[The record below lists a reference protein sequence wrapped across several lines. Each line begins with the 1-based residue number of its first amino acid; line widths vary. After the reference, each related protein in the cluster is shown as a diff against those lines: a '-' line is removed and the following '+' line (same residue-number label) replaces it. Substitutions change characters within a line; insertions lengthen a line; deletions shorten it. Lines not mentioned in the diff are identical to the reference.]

1 MPVEVKLPQLGETTY
16 EATVGRW
23 LKQPGERVE
32 RFEPLVEIITDKV
45 NVEMPS
51 PESGTLLEI
60 LVPEGKT
67 VSTGTTIALLETEK
81 PAPER
86 GAEPARPSPTAAAPP
101 AEGPRGLRLSPL
113 VARLARE
120 HGIPLAELERIP
132 GSGAGGRITKQD
144 LLRYIEQ
151 QKAAAPAAPPPE
163 APPREAPPVELRVAA
178 GDQLITLDPI
188 RRAIAERM
196 SRSKREIPHAYG
208 VVEADVTD
216 LVRYYEANREAFE
229 RRHGVRLTY
238 TAFFVRAAVEAL
250 RAYPI
255 VNAQWTEEGILMK
268 GSIHIGVAVAAP
280 QGLVVPVIHHAEEKS
295 LVGIARELDRL
306 VSRAREGQLTLE
318 DVQGGTFTVTNP
330 GVFGSIWS
338 MPIINHPQAA
348 ILATDAIVKRPVV
361 REDAIAIRSVM
372 HLGLAFDHRV
382 FDGAVAVQFLNK
394 VKECLEA
401 VDPVTR

>member
-23 LKQPGERVE
+23 LKRPGERVE

-60 LVPEGKT
+60 LVPEGQT
-67 VSTGTTIALLETEK
+67 VPTGTTIALLESELA
-81 PAPER
+81 APER
-86 GAEPARPSPTAAAPP
+86 GAEPVRREAAAAPS
-101 AEGPRGLRLSPL
+101 AEAPRGLRLSPL

-120 HGIPLAELERIP
+120 HGIPLEELERIP

-144 LLRYIEQ
+144 LLRYIEER
-151 QKAAAPAAPPPE
+151 KTAAPAAPPPP
-163 APPREAPPVELRVAA
+163 APPREAPPVAVKPAA
-178 GDQLITLDPI
+178 EDQLITLDPI

-255 VNAQWTEEGILMK
+255 VNAQWTESGILIK
-268 GSIHIGVAVAAP
+268 GAIHIGVAVAAP

>member
-1 MPVEVKLPQLGETTY
+1 MPVEIKLPQLGETTY

-23 LKQPGERVE
+23 LKQPGERVK

-67 VSTGTTIALLETEK
+67 VPTGTTIALLETEQ
-81 PAPER
+81 PAHGGGTES
-86 GAEPARPSPTAAAPP
+86 ARPSAAPP
-101 AEGPRGLRLSPL
+101 PEGVGRGLRLSPL

-120 HGIPLAELERIP
+120 HGVPLEELERIP

-144 LLRYIEQ
+144 LLRYIEER
-151 QKAAAPAAPPPE
+151 KAAAPAAP
-163 APPREAPPVELRVAA
+163 AREAPRVELRVAA

-188 RRAIAERM
+188 RRTIAERM
-196 SRSKREIPHAYG
+196 SRSKREIPHAYS

-255 VNAQWTEEGILMK
+255 VNAQWTEEGIVMK
-268 GSIHIGVAVAAP
+268 GAIHIGVAVAAP
-280 QGLVVPVIHHAEEKS
+280 QGLIVPVIHHAEEKS

-330 GVFGSIWS
+330 GVLGSIWS
-338 MPIINHPQAA
+338 MPIINYPQAA

-394 VKECLEA
+394 VKECLET

>member
-67 VSTGTTIALLETEK
+67 VPAGTTIALLETE
-81 PAPER
+81 R
-86 GAEPARPSPTAAAPP
+86 TSPDTATAPP
-101 AEGPRGLRLSPL
+101 AEERRGLRLSPL

-151 QKAAAPAAPPPE
+151 QKATAPA
-163 APPREAPPVELRVAA
+163 APPREAPRVELSAAA

-268 GSIHIGVAVAAP
+268 GAIHIGVAVAAP
-280 QGLVVPVIHHAEEKS
+280 QGLLVPVIHHAEEKS

-318 DVQGGTFTVTNP
+318 DVQGGTFTVTYP